1 MSLFN
6 HVLEDADWDLR
17 QAERE
22 MQRQVRLLDRQLRH
36 LREELPPCCPCSP
49 LPHPPCPCLRPLSH
63 LLLLASELP
72 THSPTSRSARRC
84 SCFHCSIQ
92 RRSNRLPCASRD
104 RNVLAVMDMKGFDP
118 EEVSVKVKDRKVQV
132 LAEHEEAHTSAR
144 GREYNYKN
152 VRKEISLPPG
162 VREDEVTYSG
172 GDSFQG
178 SSLGYLCP
186 CSLEPGFLFPKF
198 VWVHV
203 PSLGEAPSSRH
214 LLPRTGLAVG
224 SEVTQHWC
232 EKRAAAGRCSASR

>member
-6 HVLEDADWDLR
+6 HVLEDAEWDLR

-36 LREELPPCCPCSP
+36 LREELPPCCTCSP
-49 LPHPPCPCLRPLSH
+49 LPHPPCPCLRPRGTSSH
-63 LLLLASELP
+63 LAERGRALPATVDIEQELV
-72 THSPTSRSARRC
+72 
-84 SCFHCSIQ
+84 SIQ

-162 VREDEVTYSG
+162 VREDEVTYSV
-172 GDSFQG
+172 G
-178 SSLGYLCP
+178 SNRIMKIETAHKHCP
-186 CSLEPGFLFPKF
+186 CLMRF
-198 VWVHV
+198 
-203 PSLGEAPSSRH
+203 
-214 LLPRTGLAVG
+214 
-224 SEVTQHWC
+224 
-232 EKRAAAGRCSASR
+232 

>member
-6 HVLEDADWDLR
+6 HVLEDAEWDLR

-36 LREELPPCCPCSP
+36 LP
-49 LPHPPCPCLRPLSH
+49 LPHPPCPCLRPRGTSSHLVELTVSH

-162 VREDEVTYSG
+162 VREDEVTYSVG
-172 GDSFQG
+172 SNRIMKIETAHKHCPSTCQTPLAPRSSPPPPDSAVICRCCG
-178 SSLGYLCP
+178 ITNTKPSSLL
-186 CSLEPGFLFPKF
+186 
-198 VWVHV
+198 
-203 PSLGEAPSSRH
+203 
-214 LLPRTGLAVG
+214 T
-224 SEVTQHWC
+224 
-232 EKRAAAGRCSASR
+232 AAADNRGSRLCL